1 MLKLKELISKS
12 KCDCGNSCC
21 SVNEDIKHVV
31 SGKKKLQRL
40 MKDESEFRLHM
51 NQLVLIMSKD
61 DLNKDLGN
69 DVMKSYKDNVTNFM
83 RDVVRAVKK
92 MK

>member
-1 MLKLKELISKS
+1 MIKLKELISKS

-21 SVNEDIKHVV
+21 SVNEEVKHVV
-31 SGKKKLQRL
+31 RGNKKLQRL
-40 MKDESEFRLHM
+40 MKDETKFRSHM
-51 NQLVLIMSKD
+51 NELAEIMKKD
-61 DLNKDLGN
+61 DLNKDLSN
-69 DVMKSYKDNVTNFM
+69 DIIKSYKSNVTNFM

>member
-92 MK
+92 IK